1 MSLCKFLISA
11 MCLLFPLGAEALP
24 DDRQQPIT
32 IESDS
37 AERNDKTGLTEYRG
51 NVIMRQ
57 GSVLIDAD
65 RVTIHYNDKKVSRIV
80 SLGTPASYQQQNQV
94 EGGMVVARGEV
105 IEYMLALDQ
114 INLSKNAS
122 LSRNGTLIKG
132 EKITYDLKNETWK
145 ATGGDRGNQKRIQLV
160 IPPATQE
167 DSAAEPE
174 AGSKID
180 AKTDSAIDSAIDSTI
195 KSDSES
201 DSAQETQP

>member
-1 MSLCKFLISA
+1 MSLCKFLVPA
-11 MCLLFPLGAEALP
+11 MCLLFALGVQALP

-65 RVTIHYNDKKVSRIV
+65 RVTIYYNDKKVSRIV
-80 SLGTPASYQQQNQV
+80 SLGTPASYQQQNQL

-145 ATGGDRGNQKRIQLV
+145 ATGGDRGDQKRIQLV
-160 IPPATQE
+160 IPPSTQE
-167 DSAAEPE
+167 DSSPEPK
-174 AGSKID
+174 AS
-180 AKTDSAIDSAIDSTI
+180 TDTNRESG
-195 KSDSES
+195 SES
-201 DSAQETQP
+201 DNPQETQP